1 MSNIGIKLRP
11 ISYETCYYWE
21 PFSGVCVNADS
32 PMCADFTEEDDLC
45 AGWKGKL
52 SVWLYGAAASK

>member
-11 ISYETCYYWE
+11 ISCETCYYWE

-45 AGWKGKL
+45 VGWKSMVNDERAVL
-52 SVWLYGAAASK
+52 EL

>member
-1 MSNIGIKLRP
+1 MSNIGINLRP
-11 ISYETCYYWE
+11 ISCETCSYWE

-45 AGWKGKL
+45 AGWKGMVNDERAVLKL
-52 SVWLYGAAASK
+52 